1 MTMNTPTTKPD
12 DQKTEELSNQARRD
26 MLIKVG
32 RLSAYAVPASIAMLS
47 STDAFAI
54 PSSGPI

>member
-1 MTMNTPTTKPD
+1 MSTNSTKQD
-12 DQKTEELSNQARRD
+12 ANQSKELSNEARRD

-47 STDAFAI
+47 STEVAARIGSSI
-54 PSSGPI
+54 PS